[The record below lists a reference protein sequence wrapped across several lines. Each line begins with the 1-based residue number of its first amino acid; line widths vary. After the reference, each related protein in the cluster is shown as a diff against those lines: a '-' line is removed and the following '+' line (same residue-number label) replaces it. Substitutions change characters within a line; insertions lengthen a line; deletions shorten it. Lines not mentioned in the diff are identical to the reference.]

1 MVIVMTK
8 NWKNTRQLSWN
19 EVQKARELY
28 EDEDSD
34 ETIRSLASRFGI
46 GKTAMHKILT
56 YQTYKEPSEEAGK
69 NVR

>member
-1 MVIVMTK
+1 MVEY
-8 NWKNTRQLSWN
+8 KNTRQLSWN

-46 GKTAMHKILT
+46 GKTSMHKILT
-56 YQTYKEPSEEAGK
+56 YETYKESSEGAGK